1 MEIKLTSP
9 NGIILKTAGK
19 QCEEDITV
27 IPELET
33 AGGGDNLLDAFMNGS
48 LTEAVLPNATKIK
61 AYAFQQDRSLV
72 NISMPKVMIIGN
84 NAFYQCYKLAI
95 TELPSGLTSIGN
107 SAFRECI
114 GITITELPS
123 GLTSIGT
130 NAFFGCSGIKSI
142 TFKGTLSS
150 LNSNTFINCTNI
162 KTINVPWAEGAVSGA
177 PWGANSATINYNYT
191 GE

>member
-33 AGGGDNLLDAFMNGS
+33 SGGDNFPADKYFEGGHAEVN
-48 LTEAVLPNATKIK
+48 LPNATKIK
-61 AYAFQQDRSLV
+61 SHAFYKDTV
-72 NISMPKVMIIGN
+72 ITNISMPNATEIGES
-84 NAFYQCYKLAI
+84 AFDGCYGLALSSLPSNLRLIAKQGFYDCYAI
-95 TELPSGLTSIGN
+95 TIDTIPPTIEELAYRS
-107 SAFRECI
+107 
-114 GITITELPS
+114 
-123 GLTSIGT
+123 
-130 NAFFGCSGIKSI
+130 FGYCTKLRTL
-142 TFKGTLSS
+142 TFKGTPQTI
-150 LNSNTFINCTNI
+150 NSTTFYACTNL

-177 PWGANSATINYNYT
+177 PWGATNATINYNYT